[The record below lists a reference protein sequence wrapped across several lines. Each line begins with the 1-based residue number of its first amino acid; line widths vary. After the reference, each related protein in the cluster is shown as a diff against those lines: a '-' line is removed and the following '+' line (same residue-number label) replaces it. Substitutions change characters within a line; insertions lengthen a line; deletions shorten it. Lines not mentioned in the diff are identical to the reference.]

1 MVGICVSHAA
11 SLSLRALVTFR
22 MKPDAGTT
30 SCRATTAAKATA
42 TEEPLYINER
52 CIYVLYTF
60 FYIKKKTGNKIF
72 WQLLLQYGLDPVSI
86 TTVTT
91 PSWVVKNRSPEETKY
106 GKSMPKL
113 STLGLVLHF
122 C

>member
-1 MVGICVSHAA
+1 MVWSGWSGMVGMCDGGMYACICICVSHAA

-52 CIYVLYTF
+52 CIYVLYYTF
-60 FYIKKKTGNKIF
+60 IIFKKKKQELN
-72 WQLLLQYGLDPVSI
+72 Y
-86 TTVTT
+86 
-91 PSWVVKNRSPEETKY
+91 
-106 GKSMPKL
+106 SM
-113 STLGLVLHF
+113 V
-122 C
+122 

>member
-1 MVGICVSHAA
+1 
-11 SLSLRALVTFR
+11 

>member
-1 MVGICVSHAA
+1 MAWPGMVGICVSHAA

-52 CIYVLYTF
+52 CIYVLYT
-60 FYIKKKTGNKIF
+60 IKKKGNKIF

-86 TTVTT
+86 TVTT

-113 STLGLVLHF
+113 STFGLVLHF